1 MIVDDPY
8 SGCSQPPCA
17 CGADEDADAHAVINL
32 ILHQVPQYCHLSVD
46 GQFHLWFHGK
56 CLIFDDFLLH
66 SAHNETLDDEDS
78 TRVVLLLD
86 FWHPSIDESVKPL
99 LSHIFQRSA
108 D

>member
-1 MIVDDPY
+1 MTHTQAVLSHRVHVAQMKMQMHSD
-8 SGCSQPPCA
+8 
-17 CGADEDADAHAVINL
+17 AVINL

-108 D
+108 E